1 MEFPNHRLPLL
12 SPSLSN
18 PTNLHCCV
26 AIRYCHLDIMALPPK
41 LYQWLVGV
49 FASLGSLT
57 YGYDLGVIAQVI
69 AAKSFVAK
77 FGDDPAQIGAVVAVF
92 TGGAFF
98 GAMFAAPS
106 GDMLGRKWTILIGA
120 VIFLLGG
127 ALQTSAQNIAYM
139 MAGRAI
145 AGLGCV

>member
-1 MEFPNHRLPLL
+1 M
-12 SPSLSN
+12 
-18 PTNLHCCV
+18 
-26 AIRYCHLDIMALPPK
+26 AIPPK

-69 AAKSFVAK
+69 ASKNFTDQ
-77 FGDDPAQIGAVVAVF
+77 FGDDPAEIGAVVSVF

-98 GAMFAAPS
+98 GALCAAPS
-106 GDMLGRKWTILIGA
+106 GDRLGRKWTILIGA
-120 VIFLLGG
+120 LVFLLGG

-145 AGLGCV
+145 SGLGYVAPR